1 MEGEISS
8 RRVRRTIETPLHY
21 ITDGQPDSAGL
32 YDYIQEF
39 AEKQKKT
46 QTLKALPYGRKLH
59 SGQYRLGG
67 DHLDYY
73 LHPMSACAQAISL
86 GITRDDVL
94 AAALLHDVCEDC
106 GVTPEELPVRGTV
119 KKAVA
124 ALTRDK
130 KTGWTEPGK
139 EVYYQ
144 NLRNDK
150 IAVLVKLLDRC
161 NNISTMHSGFGRER
175 MAAYGKDTV
184 FWVFPLFESAER
196 YWPEYRLQLAAIRFQ
211 MEAILE
217 TIREL
222 TDE

>member
-1 MEGEISS
+1 MYSIHFLDHICTMEGEMSS

-106 GVTPEELPVRGTV
+106 GVTPEELPVR
-119 KKAVA
+119 
-124 ALTRDK
+124 
-130 KTGWTEPGK
+130 
-139 EVYYQ
+139 
-144 NLRNDK
+144 
-150 IAVLVKLLDRC
+150 
-161 NNISTMHSGFGRER
+161 
-175 MAAYGKDTV
+175 
-184 FWVFPLFESAER
+184 
-196 YWPEYRLQLAAIRFQ
+196 
-211 MEAILE
+211 
-217 TIREL
+217 
-222 TDE
+222 